1 MSHSHPHLESLI
13 ATMATLR
20 GKDGCPWDAEQ
31 THATLVPY
39 LLEEVFELVEVLESG
54 TRDDIVEEL
63 GDVLYQILFHAD
75 IGASD
80 TVAPFDIDDVAQ
92 AVDSKMRRR
101 HPHVFA
107 SDGSRD
113 PASGEQ
119 ASVDQ
124 VVAAWEVIKATEKN
138 HRTSAVEGIPRDLSA
153 LARAASV
160 LRRSK
165 DVVAPPVIPAVPVV
179 DSEEAL
185 GELLLAVVAMAA
197 DQGLNPE
204 TALRGATRDREAQVR
219 AAEAAPSGLA
229 PGDTGA

>member
-1 MSHSHPHLESLI
+1 MTHSHPHLESLI

-20 GKDGCPWDAEQ
+20 GRDGCPWDAEQ

-39 LLEEVFELVEVLESG
+39 LLEEVFELVEALESG

-63 GDVLYQILFHAD
+63 GDVLYQILFHTD

-80 TVAPFDIDDVAQ
+80 TLSPFDIDDVAL
-92 AVDSKMRRR
+92 AVDTKMRRR

-107 SDGSRD
+107 SEAGGDQGGGD
-113 PASGEQ
+113 P

-124 VVAAWEVIKATEKN
+124 VVAAWDVIKATEKN

-160 LRRSK
+160 LRRSQ
-165 DVVAPPVIPAVPVV
+165 DVVAPPVSPVVPVV

-185 GELLLAVVAMAA
+185 GELLMAVVAMAA

-229 PGDTGA
+229 PGDTDA

>member
-13 ATMATLR
+13 ATMARLR
-20 GKDGCPWDAEQ
+20 GAEGCPWDAEQ

-39 LLEEVFELVEVLESG
+39 LLEEVFELVEALESG

-80 TVAPFDIDDVAQ
+80 TAAPFDIDDVAQ
-92 AVDSKMRRR
+92 AVESKMRRR

-107 SDGSRD
+107 VEGSSD
-113 PASGEQ
+113 Q

-160 LRRSK
+160 LRRSQ
-165 DVVAPPVIPAVPVV
+165 DVVAPPLKPLVPEL

-185 GELLLAVVAMAA
+185 GEFLLAVVAMAA
-197 DQGLNPE
+197 QKGLNPE

-219 AAEAAPSGLA
+219 AAEAVDSGLA
-229 PGDTGA
+229 PGDTDA